1 MIRLVTFN
9 VRHGLRDDGRV
20 DAERLADAVAALAP
34 DVVALQEVDRG
45 QDRSAGVD
53 LLQAVQKALGADE
66 ARFVP
71 TLTGQVGLRAAEDE
85 AAEDERDRPAAS
97 RVLST
102 WSGRRR
108 ARGDEVGVPGYGIAL
123 VSRHPV
129 STWRRLRLPAGSPF
143 VAGRQLGPD
152 EPRAALAAVV
162 RTPEGPLTVVGTHLS
177 SWGSWNRVQL
187 WELRRRLRAAPR
199 PLVLL
204 GDLNVRGPLP
214 ARITG
219 WRELVHVPTYPRARP
234 FLRIDHVL
242 VDGEVD
248 AAAPARALD
257 LALSDHRAVVVDLE
271 LRPRGRARP

>member
-1 MIRLVTFN
+1 VIRLVTFN

-66 ARFVP
+66 TRFVP
-71 TLTGQVGLRAAEDE
+71 TLTGQVGLPAAEDG
-85 AAEDERDRPAAS
+85 RDVPVGS
-97 RVLST
+97 RVLRA

-108 ARGDEVGVPGYGIAL
+108 ARGDEVGVPGYGIAV

-129 STWRRLRLPAGSPF
+129 STWRRLRLPAASPF

-162 RTPEGPLTVVGTHLS
+162 ETPEGPLTVVGTHLS
-177 SWGSWNRVQL
+177 PWPRWNRVQL

-199 PLVLL
+199 PLALL
-204 GDLNVRGPLP
+204 GDLNVRGPLA
-214 ARITG
+214 ARTTG

-234 FLRIDHVL
+234 FLQIDHVL

-257 LALSDHRAVVVDLE
+257 LGLSDHRAVVVDVE